1 MIAIHQ
7 FVPTVTRRDAI
18 GHHVLE
24 LRDVIRSLDVA
35 SEIFAVEVHS
45 NLDHEVRPYQEYT
58 ASDGPTALLYH
69 AATTSVLAEF
79 LMRRP
84 EPKVVDYHNITP
96 ARFFTGWDPGH
107 AVAVRDAR
115 REIAAIVRTA
125 DLVFTH
131 SRFSGRDV
139 EAWGYSNPIVAPVL
153 GATFLDPA
161 VVDDGAP
168 AVAKDPVRGRNAVWL
183 FVGRL
188 APNKAQEQLIKA
200 LAIFRRTYALPAEL
214 HLVGSATP
222 PAYRDALVRLAA
234 AAGVADAVHFH
245 EAVPGEDL
253 ATMYRTADVFVSA
266 SAHEG
271 YCVPVVEAMRF
282 GLPVVA
288 RAAGAVP
295 ETSGGAAVLVPGDSA
310 STLAVAVHR
319 VLDEPALAGRLA
331 AAGRARAAV
340 LMAQERDSYR
350 DGLRALVEKMT

>member
-24 LRDVIRSLDVA
+24 LRDVIRSLGVA
-35 SEIFAVEVHS
+35 SEIFVVEVHS
-45 NLDHEVRPYQEYT
+45 NLDREVRPYQEYT
-58 ASDGPTALLYH
+58 AGDGPTALLYH

-84 EPKVVDYHNITP
+84 EPKVIDYHNITP
-96 ARFFTGWDPGH
+96 GRFFTGWDPGH

-131 SRFSGRDV
+131 SRFSAHDV
-139 EAWGYSNPIVAPVL
+139 EGWGYSNPTVAPVL
-153 GATFLDPA
+153 GATFLDLA
-161 VVDDGAP
+161 VVDARVP
-168 AVAKDPVRGRNAVWL
+168 AAKAAVVGRNAVWL

-200 LAIFRRTYALPAEL
+200 LAIFRRTYDLPSEL

-245 EAVPGEDL
+245 EGVPGEDL

-319 VLDEPALAGRLA
+319 VLDDPALAGRLA

-340 LMAQERDSYR
+340 LMTQERDSYR
-350 DGLRALVEKMT
+350 DALQALVGKMT